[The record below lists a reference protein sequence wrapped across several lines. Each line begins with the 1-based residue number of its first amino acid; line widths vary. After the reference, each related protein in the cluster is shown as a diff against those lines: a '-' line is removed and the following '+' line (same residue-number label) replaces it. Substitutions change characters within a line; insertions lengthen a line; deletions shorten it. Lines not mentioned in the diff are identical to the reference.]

1 MDKTLEDFHSEL
13 RNEILVEAESSNE
26 LTEDSFFYFF
36 SEDLIKAEVIPTAD
50 RCFFD
55 KPGLKID
62 GYGGN
67 PIDDE
72 GTLSLIVCDFSNQEE
87 IVSINRAEIDSMCK
101 KAINFISKSLDP
113 NFREELDMTS
123 TEFGLSDLI
132 STTWDQIQKIKIV
145 FITNKSLNIRN
156 RDFDPIPI
164 NGIHAEFVPWDIN
177 RFYDLMISGKEK
189 EEIIINL
196 AEYGGSITALN
207 ASSANNDFESYLCIM
222 PGYTLAKIFKA
233 WGSRLLE
240 QNVRVFLQ
248 AKGKVNKGIRS
259 TIEQNP
265 NMFFSYNNGI
275 TATASNIKKDFN
287 STSEKGGLFI
297 SSITNFQIVNGGQT
311 TASVH
316 EAIKR
321 GFEENL
327 KDIQIQMKLTLA
339 VL

>member
-1 MDKTLEDFHSEL
+1 MKLIVRNVLNDIYKINCKDSGELDF
-13 RNEILVEAESSNE
+13 N
-26 LTEDSFFYFF
+26 
-36 SEDLIKAEVIPTAD
+36 
-50 RCFFD
+50 FD
-55 KPGLKID
+55 KL
-62 GYGGN
+62 
-67 PIDDE
+67 
-72 GTLSLIVCDFSNQEE
+72 
-87 IVSINRAEIDSMCK
+87 
-101 KAINFISKSLDP
+101 

-123 TEFGLSDLI
+123 PEFGLADLI
-132 STTWDQIQKIKIV
+132 KTTWDQIQKIKIIY
-145 FITNKSLNIRN
+145 ITNKSLNLRN
-156 RDFDPIPI
+156 KDFEPIPA
-164 NGIHAEFVPWDIN
+164 NGIHAEFVPWDIV

-189 EEIIINL
+189 EELVIDL
-196 AEYGGSITALN
+196 AEHGGSITALN

-222 PGYTLAKIFKA
+222 PGNTLAKIFRA

-275 TATASNIKKDFN
+275 TATASAIKKEYN
-287 STSEKGGLFI
+287 SKTEKGGLII

-327 KDIQIQMKLTLA
+327 KDIQIQMKLSVISNESRAEEIVPKISEYANSQNKVNHIDFTSNNKFHVDMENYSRKILA
-339 VL
+339 K